1 VPEKMGGRKRSST
14 GISNFGVGS
23 PVRRTYAEAS
33 CRQSGKFLEA
43 RYTVT
48 VVLSEYAVIR
58 PESMPSVEIT
68 SYKPTCGYL
77 SASVTDWRLFV
88 NKHTHRSVDVKNV

>member
-1 VPEKMGGRKRSST
+1 MGGRKRSSN
-14 GISNFGVGS
+14 GISDLGVGS
-23 PVRRTYAEAS
+23 FARRTYAEAS

-58 PESMPSVEIT
+58 PESMPSAEIT
-68 SYKPTCGYL
+68 SYKPTP
-77 SASVTDWRLFV
+77 RLQIV
-88 NKHTHRSVDVKNV
+88 VISRRSSGVSSLR